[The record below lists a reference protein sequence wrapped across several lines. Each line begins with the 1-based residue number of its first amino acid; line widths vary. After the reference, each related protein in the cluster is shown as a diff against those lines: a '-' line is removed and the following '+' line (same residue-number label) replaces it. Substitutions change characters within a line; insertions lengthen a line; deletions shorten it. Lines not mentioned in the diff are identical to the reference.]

1 MPISLVIIVP
11 KREEKLIQALGL
23 GNPGPIGTTLTN
35 LINGTTSALEMR
47 NFELDVNEQAGTHCS
62 GELVCN
68 TEMNRGNYPIIIII
82 LTQFGEKRPF

>member
-35 LINGTTSALEMR
+35 LINGTILQHLKCRTLSSTSMNKQEHIAA
-47 NFELDVNEQAGTHCS
+47 VN
-62 GELVCN
+62 
-68 TEMNRGNYPIIIII
+68 
-82 LTQFGEKRPF
+82 